1 MHSFVV
7 RIIFAFDFVFFVSVF
22 FFYIHIKLPFTA
34 RINAYQ
40 DVSRSVESIFISSPT
55 VRKINF
61 TTATILS
68 TVRSK
73 RRALKKCFPLESR
86 SWGATWSS
94 IQAFQKR
101 GMRVESVRGLK
112 KRKSTGRGGLGK
124 R

>member
-68 TVRSK
+68 TIRSK
-73 RRALKKCFPLESR
+73 RRALKNAFLSNLEARGARLGPASRHSR
-86 SWGATWSS
+86 SEECA
-94 IQAFQKR
+94 
-101 GMRVESVRGLK
+101 LNP
-112 KRKSTGRGGLGK
+112 
-124 R
+124 